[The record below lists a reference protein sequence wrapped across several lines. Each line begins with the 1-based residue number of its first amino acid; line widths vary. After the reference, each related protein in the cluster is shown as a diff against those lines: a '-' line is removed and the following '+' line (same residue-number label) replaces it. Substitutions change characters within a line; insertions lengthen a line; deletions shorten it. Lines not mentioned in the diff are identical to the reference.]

1 MENKKKEKNNRES
14 LLSNR
19 TYSKHFVLV
28 YGSVEPGFGVF
39 FGLSS
44 KSANAVKRNRIK
56 RFFRS
61 LIRERLGYTNGEESK
76 RVSICLISK
85 KGIKINIDSKEL
97 RGELEYLVEILIQKI
112 R

>member
-19 TYSKHFVLV
+19 IYSKHFVLV
-28 YGSVEPGFGVF
+28 YGSVVPGFGVF

-56 RFFRS
+56 RVFRS
-61 LIRERLGYTNGEESK
+61 LIKERFGVTSGKESK
-76 RVSICLISK
+76 GVSICLISK
-85 KGIKINIDSKEL
+85 KGIKINLNSKEL
-97 RGELEYLVEILIQKI
+97 RGELEYLVETIIQKI